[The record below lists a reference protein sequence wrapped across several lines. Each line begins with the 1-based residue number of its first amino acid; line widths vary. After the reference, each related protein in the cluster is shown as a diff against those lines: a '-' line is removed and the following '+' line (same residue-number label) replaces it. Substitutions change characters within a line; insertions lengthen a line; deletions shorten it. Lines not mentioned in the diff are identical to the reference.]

1 MKLATKEN
9 VQKKQTIEFQSGI
22 KNTSFRVL
30 MSILKIG
37 CPEEKNNNLG
47 VYFFE
52 VNAIEIG

>member
-1 MKLATKEN
+1 MIK
-9 VQKKQTIEFQSGI
+9 FQSGI
-22 KNTSFRVL
+22 KNTSWGVL
-30 MSILKIG
+30 IFILKIG